1 MFDERKANRALKV
14 LRVSNALC
22 WFLTI
27 LLFSI
32 PVWQYVSEG
41 KVPFD
46 IKFVIVTAAN
56 IALVVI
62 SIYLASRIKFKK
74 YQINYFSN
82 EESN

>member
-56 IALVVI
+56 IGLVVI

-74 YQINYFSN
+74 YQINYFSS